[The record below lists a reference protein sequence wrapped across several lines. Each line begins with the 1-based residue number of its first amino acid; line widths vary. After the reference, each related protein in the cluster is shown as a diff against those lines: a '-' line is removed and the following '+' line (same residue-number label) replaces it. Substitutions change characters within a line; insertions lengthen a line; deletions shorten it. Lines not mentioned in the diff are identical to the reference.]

1 MLNYKKKMYLRVV
14 SIMTD
19 YQNLLDK
26 YSHEYVHGEER
37 SSGYRSKIR
46 QESRLKN
53 RLLLADQ
60 LFLELN
66 SYLNKNQK
74 DRVKYLVKIFDNDF
88 KYLHRQ
94 ASEETIILSFIM
106 FIKKLESPKFELNNY
121 SVCKKY
127 NLTDTIFELIICR
140 VLDYFMMNSDLY
152 ITESTRDN
160 YEILLNG
167 GFL

>member
-1 MLNYKKKMYLRVV
+1 MHLRVV

-19 YQNLLDK
+19 YQKLLDK
-26 YSHEYVHGEER
+26 YSHEYVHGEKR
-37 SSGYRSKIR
+37 SSAYRSKIR

-66 SYLNKNQK
+66 SHLNKNQK
-74 DRVKYLVKIFDNDF
+74 DRVKYLVKIFDFDF

-94 ASEETIILSFIM
+94 ASEETIILAFIM
-106 FIKKLESPKFELNNY
+106 FIKKLQTPIDLNDY
-121 SVCKKY
+121 KVCKKY
-127 NLTDTIFELIICR
+127 ELTDAIFELIICR
-140 VLDYFMMNSDLY
+140 ALDYVMMNSDLY
-152 ITESTRDN
+152 ITESTMDN
-160 YEILLNG
+160 HEILLNG